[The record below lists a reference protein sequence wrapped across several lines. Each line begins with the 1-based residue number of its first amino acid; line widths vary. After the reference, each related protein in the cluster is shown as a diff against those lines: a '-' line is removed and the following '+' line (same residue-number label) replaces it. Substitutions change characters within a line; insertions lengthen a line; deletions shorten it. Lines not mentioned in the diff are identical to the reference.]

1 MSAEKTSI
9 RPSGAVSPPA
19 AAARTPDAPPNHPPI
34 WRSVA
39 ALADSLN
46 AGASRPTFT
55 SHSIRHYVRFAA
67 VNGLAPHIRRLGSK
81 ILIDETGFRAWIDRQ
96 GQEAV

>member
-1 MSAEKTSI
+1 MSAEKTATK
-9 RPSGAVSPPA
+9 PSRAVSPPV
-19 AAARTPDAPPNHPPI
+19 AARASEARPSNPPI

-46 AGASRPTFT
+46 AGAARPTFT

-67 VNGLAPHIRRLGSK
+67 ANGLAPHIRRLGSK
-81 ILIDETGFRAWIDRQ
+81 ILIDEVGFRAWIDRQ
-96 GQEAV
+96 GQVDA